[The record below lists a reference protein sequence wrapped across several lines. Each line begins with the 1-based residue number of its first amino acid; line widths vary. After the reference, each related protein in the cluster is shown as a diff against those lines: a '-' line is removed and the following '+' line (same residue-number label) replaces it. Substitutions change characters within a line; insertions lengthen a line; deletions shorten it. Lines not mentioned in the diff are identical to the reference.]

1 MARSKTKCKVIK
13 NLGKYEIMNSVG
25 KPLGNITEKV
35 WYSLDKQVWDVMGNL
50 VTIQQFEQL
59 KHKLRNQVRDQ
70 VSVQAWQEVKQNV
83 KLCGI

>member
-1 MARSKTKCKVIK
+1 MK
-13 NLGKYEIMNSVG
+13 NLGKYEIMNIVG
-25 KPLGNITEKV
+25 KPSLGKITEKV
-35 WYSLDKQVWDVMGNL
+35 LYSVDEQVWGTIGNL

-59 KHKLRNQVRDQ
+59 KHKLGNQVRDQ

>member
-1 MARSKTKCKVIK
+1 MK
-13 NLGKYEIMNSVG
+13 NVG
-25 KPLGNITEKV
+25 KLSDNIGEKV
-35 WYSLDKQVWDVMGNL
+35 WWSVVKQVWDVMGNL

>member
-1 MARSKTKCKVIK
+1 MN

-25 KPLGNITEKV
+25 KPLGKITEKV
-35 WYSLDKQVWDVMGNL
+35 WYSVDKQVWGTIGSL

>member
-1 MARSKTKCKVIK
+1 MK
-13 NLGKYEIMNSVG
+13 NLGKLSDH
-25 KPLGNITEKV
+25 ITEEI
-35 WYSLDKQVWDVMGNL
+35 WYSVDKQVWGTIGNL

>member
-1 MARSKTKCKVIK
+1 MK
-13 NLGKYEIMNSVG
+13 NLGKYEIMNIVG
-25 KPLGNITEKV
+25 KPSLGKITEKV
-35 WYSLDKQVWDVMGNL
+35 LYSVDEQVWGTIGNL

-70 VSVQAWQEVKQNV
+70 VSVQAWQEVKRNV